1 MVDDILDR
9 LRDRRNDGHLN
20 RLAAEEIERLRAI
33 VSCFAELREAA
44 EAAREE

>member
-33 VSCFAELREAA
+33 VAELQKAA
-44 EAAREE
+44 EAAKEK